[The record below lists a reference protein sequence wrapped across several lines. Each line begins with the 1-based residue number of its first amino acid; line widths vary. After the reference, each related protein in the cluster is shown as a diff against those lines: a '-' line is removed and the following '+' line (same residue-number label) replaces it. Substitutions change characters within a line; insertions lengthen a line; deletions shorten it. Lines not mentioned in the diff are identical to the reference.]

1 MEQYIFT
8 PSSVLDL
15 LTQITELSEYEIGF
29 TETFDNK
36 FRLTVG
42 DSVYDIEPESV
53 QTLKV
58 DDSTISDI
66 QDTNME
72 AYESLES
79 EGVIGIANEDIS
91 NKDDVEIES
100 GIIKEAL
107 KTLLVGGMVRLTGKM
122 LSNKQ

>member
-122 LSNKQ
+122 LSNK

>member
-15 LTQITELSEYEIGF
+15 LTQINELSEYGIGL

-42 DSVYDIEPESV
+42 DSIYDIEPESI
-53 QTLKV
+53 QTIKV
-58 DDSTISDI
+58 DEEAVSSV
-66 QDTNME
+66 QDANME
-72 AYESLES
+72 TYESLES
-79 EGVIGIANEDIS
+79 EGVIELSNDDIDIQHNEA
-91 NKDDVEIES
+91 IES

-107 KTLLVGGMVRLTGKM
+107 KTLLVGGMVRLT
-122 LSNKQ
+122 NKLLKDKK

>member
-72 AYESLES
+72 TYESLES
-79 EGVIGIANEDIS
+79 EGVIGIADEDIS
-91 NKDDVEIES
+91 NKNDVEIES

-122 LSNKQ
+122 LSNK

>member
-15 LTQITELSEYEIGF
+15 LTQINELSEYEIGF

-122 LSNKQ
+122 LSNK